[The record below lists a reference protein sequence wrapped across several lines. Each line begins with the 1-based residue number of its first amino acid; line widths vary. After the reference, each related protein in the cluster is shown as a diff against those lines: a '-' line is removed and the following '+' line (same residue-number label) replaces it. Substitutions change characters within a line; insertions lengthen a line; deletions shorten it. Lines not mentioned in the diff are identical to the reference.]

1 MAKAVWKGVT
11 LAESDNIVMCEGNV
25 YFPRIDVDWG
35 YIQLNDELPETYC
48 HWKGMA
54 AYYDIFIGND
64 ENIGAAWA
72 YLHPNEE
79 AKSIAGRVAFWNGV
93 EITGPDE
100 EGLIEKL
107 PSAQVDMEG
116 WKGLCWYLKFNEGD
130 SLNPADI
137 QANTGIAESELAEVW
152 QDYNVQRYA
161 KQYGWKMSLQLT
173 RG

>member
-1 MAKAVWKGVT
+1 MA
-11 LAESDNIVMCEGNV
+11 E
-25 YFPRIDVDWG
+25 
-35 YIQLNDELPETYC
+35 
-48 HWKGMA
+48 
-54 AYYDIFIGND
+54 YYDIFIGND

-72 YLHPNEE
+72 YLQPYEE
-79 AKSIAGRVAFWNGV
+79 AESIAGRVAFWNGV

-107 PSAQVDMEG
+107 PSAQVDKEG

-137 QANTGIAESELAEVW
+137 EANTGIPESELAEVW

>member
-1 MAKAVWKGVT
+1 
-11 LAESDNIVMCEGNV
+11 
-25 YFPRIDVDWG
+25 
-35 YIQLNDELPETYC
+35 
-48 HWKGMA
+48 MA

-100 EGLIEKL
+100 ESLIEKL

-130 SLNPADI
+130 SLDPADI
-137 QANTGIAESELAEVW
+137 EANTGIAESELAEVW
-152 QDYNVQRYA
+152 QDYNVQRYE